1 MSLLDLFSSKDT
13 NALTMDE
20 PRPTGLLDTGA
31 QGVISRP
38 IDRYEG
44 PLKVAG
50 KATYAAEYPAE
61 RLAHGVLVRATV
73 GAGKIKAI
81 HADEVQAIPG
91 VIAVVTD
98 YESFLVNA
106 AQGGDTEAPAQGV
119 EEVQYHG
126 EPIAVVVAESFEI
139 ARDAA
144 TRLRVDYETH
154 EGRFDFE
161 AHRTE
166 TERPPDD
173 QVKAHS
179 QQGDPDGAF
188 AEAAVKID
196 VTYTTPSQNSAAMEP
211 HASIAEW
218 RDGSLILHGAY
229 QMVASDQQ
237 QLADALGV
245 KADQVRIISRYV
257 GGGFGSKLGI
267 APESVAAAIAAKQL
281 DRPVKIVMARQQ
293 VFDATVRRSNT
304 EQNVKLGA
312 DAQGRISALIHDSLV
327 SNLPEEDYF
336 EPVGIGTHF
345 AYAGENRRINHDM
358 VRLNRTLSGSM
369 RAPGEEEGQL
379 GLECAMDELAEAVGI
394 DPIELRRRNEPD
406 QDPEKQIPFSS
417 RALVPCMEKGAE
429 LFGWSKRKPAGTDR
443 RGEWLHGIGMAAAVR
458 SNMLQK
464 SAAQVTL
471 TTDGRAIVE
480 TDKTDIGT
488 GTYTILQQIA
498 AETLGLPLDRVVVH
512 LGDGKAPPAAGSG
525 GSWGAASS
533 GSSVYLACERVRE
546 RLAKAMKVDPEAL
559 TLKDGRAIA
568 DNRAVKVADLVDEN
582 IVVTGQIA
590 PGKQEKLHTQ
600 ASYGAHFCAVKVN
613 VVTGEVRVER
623 MLGVFAAGRILNE
636 KTARSQCLGGMTFG
650 IGAALTEE
658 LVHDGRNGK
667 IVNRDLAEYHL
678 PVNADVPQL
687 EVHFLEERDAHA
699 NPIQAK
705 GIGELGISGAG
716 AAVANAIYN
725 ATGVRVRDYPI
736 TCDKLLAGLPND

>member
-1 MSLLDLFSSKDT
+1 MSLLDIFSSGDT
-13 NALTMDE
+13 RSLTMDE
-20 PRPTGLLDTGA
+20 PHPSSLLDSGA
-31 QGVISRP
+31 QGVIGKPLPRV
-38 IDRYEG
+38 EG

-61 RLAHGVLVRATV
+61 NLAYGVLVRSTV
-73 GAGKIKAI
+73 SAGRIAAI
-81 HADEVQAIPG
+81 HADEVQALPG

-98 YESFLVNA
+98 YDTFLRNA
-106 AQGGDTEAPAQGV
+106 AQGGDTDAPVQGV
-119 EEVQYHG
+119 EEIQYHG
-126 EPIAVVVAESFEI
+126 EIIAVVVAETFEI

-144 TRLRVDYETH
+144 ARLRVDYEPG
-154 EGRFDFE
+154 EGRYDFE
-161 AHRTE
+161 RYRNEA
-166 TERPPDD
+166 ERPPDS
-173 QVKAHS
+173 QVEAHS

-188 AEAAVKID
+188 AAAAVK
-196 VTYTTPSQNSAAMEP
+196 VSAVYTTPSQNSAAMEP

-218 RDGSLILHGAY
+218 KEDGTLLLHGAY

-237 QLADALGV
+237 QLADALGL

-281 DRPVKIVMARQQ
+281 GRPVKIVMARQQ

-304 EQNVKLGA
+304 EQHLKLGA
-312 DAQGRISALIHDSLV
+312 DADGRIVALIHDSLV
-327 SNLPEEDYF
+327 SNLPDEDFF

-345 AYAGENRRINHDM
+345 AYAGENRRINHDV

-369 RAPGEEEGQL
+369 RAPGEAVGQMA
-379 GLECAMDELAEAVGI
+379 LEAALDELAEATGV
-394 DPIELRRRNEPD
+394 DPIELRRRNEPP

-417 RALVPCMEKGAE
+417 RALVPCMEKGAA
-429 LFGWSKRKPAGTDR
+429 LFGWADRKAPGSDR

-480 TDKTDIGT
+480 TDMTDIGT
-488 GTYTILQQIA
+488 GTYTILAQIA
-498 AETLGLPLDRVVVH
+498 GETLGLPLDRVIVH

-533 GSSVYLACERVRE
+533 GSSVYLACELVRE
-546 RLAKAMKVDPEAL
+546 RLAKKMGVDPAAM

-568 DNRAVKVADLVDEN
+568 ENRAVDLTDLVDEN

-613 VVTGEVRVER
+613 AVTGEVRVER
-623 MLGVFAAGRILNE
+623 MLGVFAAGRVLNE
-636 KTARSQCLGGMTFG
+636 QTARSQCLGGMTFG

-658 LVHDGRNGK
+658 LVHDPRNGK
-667 IVNRDLAEYHL
+667 IVNRDMAEYHL

-687 EVHFLEERDAHA
+687 EVHFLPERDINA
-699 NPIQAK
+699 NPIHAK

-736 TCDKLLAGLPND
+736 TCDKLLAGLPD